1 MKMLEQTQVSFDIS
15 KLKPVISEQ
24 SFDLHYNHIY
34 SGHINRFNKGEGD
47 IPFDKAGA
55 FLHKLYF
62 ENIRELR
69 LNNIPTGRVLS
80 NIELRYG
87 TYDRFLSSLINKAEQ
102 IQGNGW
108 LFMNHS
114 GYINIIPNNRI
125 VDNAVLV
132 IDCWEHA
139 YIFNYGNDISRYIQ
153 GFINIINWDVVNN
166 RINTINSLKK
176 ERHEHS
182 KV

>member
-1 MKMLEQTQVSFDIS
+1 
-15 KLKPVISEQ
+15 
-24 SFDLHYNHIY
+24 
-34 SGHINRFNKGEGD
+34 
-47 IPFDKAGA
+47 
-55 FLHKLYF
+55 
-62 ENIRELR
+62 
-69 LNNIPTGRVLS
+69 
-80 NIELRYG
+80 
-87 TYDRFLSSLINKAEQ
+87 
-102 IQGNGW
+102 
-108 LFMNHS
+108 MNHS

-176 ERHEHS
+176 ERYEHS